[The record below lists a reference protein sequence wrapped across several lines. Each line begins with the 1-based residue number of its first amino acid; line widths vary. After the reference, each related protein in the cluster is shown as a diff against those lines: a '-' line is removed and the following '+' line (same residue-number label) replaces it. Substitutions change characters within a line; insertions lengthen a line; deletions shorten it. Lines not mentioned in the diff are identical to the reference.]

1 VRYAD
6 FHGETG
12 HPRVRWGSRS
22 GFAEEDFHAD
32 QTLAVA
38 RALGAVALELR
49 RSPGDPE
56 DVGRAILGATAKTA

>member
-1 VRYAD
+1 MPIFMAKRDTPGSA
-6 FHGETG
+6 
-12 HPRVRWGSRS
+12 WGSRS